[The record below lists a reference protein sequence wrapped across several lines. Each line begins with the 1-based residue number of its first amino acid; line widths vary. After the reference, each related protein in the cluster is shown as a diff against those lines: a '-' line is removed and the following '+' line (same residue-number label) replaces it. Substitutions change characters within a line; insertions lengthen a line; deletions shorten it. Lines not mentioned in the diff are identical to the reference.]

1 MSRTISECLVCG
13 SRESTLLVA
22 STYHEG
28 VDQAHRYFLALR
40 KSSAHGDIRRCTG
53 CGFVFTSPQFDPAE
67 YDAIYAR
74 VDRGDSASAF
84 AAAGPG
90 TTATRKRFA
99 RLKGL
104 VAGYVEIDGP
114 FVDFGCGEG
123 DFLREAGS
131 AFGLGFE
138 VGPSAER
145 PGPAGTAIVSGR
157 WGEVAGS
164 PRLAFGSRRFV
175 TAFDVFEHLACLD
188 SDLSLIRRVLEQRGH
203 LFVTV
208 PDIGSA
214 MARAA
219 GAGWNMFLLEH
230 LWYFNAQTLDRLLGR
245 HGFEPCGHSSVP
257 YDSAVS
263 HVVKRALESIG
274 RHGSPP
280 MPRWLQSLV
289 LPIPAGVL
297 FAAYRKTD

>member
-1 MSRTISECLVCG
+1 MSRTIRECLVCG
-13 SRESTLLVA
+13 SRESTLLVP

-28 VDQAHRYFLALR
+28 AGQAHRYFLALR
-40 KSSAHGDIRRCTG
+40 ETSAHGDIRRCTV

-74 VDRGDSASAF
+74 VDRNDSAA

-90 TTATRKRFA
+90 AAATRKRFS
-99 RLKGL
+99 RLKQR
-104 VAGYVEIDGP
+104 VAGHVEIGGP
-114 FVDFGCGEG
+114 FLDFGCGDG

-131 AFGLGFE
+131 ASALGFE
-138 VGPSAER
+138 IGPPAER
-145 PGPAGTAIVSGR
+145 AGPAGTTIVSGR
-157 WGEVAGS
+157 WDQVAGS
-164 PRLAFGSRRFV
+164 SRLPFGSQRFV

-188 SDLSLIRRVLEQRGH
+188 RDLALIRRVLEKRGH

-219 GAGWNMFLLEH
+219 GARWNMFLLEH

-245 HGFEPCGHSSVP
+245 HGFEPRGHSSVP
-257 YDSAVS
+257 YDAAVS
-263 HVVKRALESIG
+263 HVVTRTAQSIG
-274 RHGSPP
+274 RRGSLRLPH
-280 MPRWLQSLV
+280 WLQSLV
-289 LPIPAGVL
+289 LPVPAGVL